1 MVTKVVWKMAL
12 FSLSIFMLLLVMGF
26 GQGDY
31 STDNDNGTFS
41 RQAKVAKPGAR
52 VAGFR
57 SVAPEQEPEKTF
69 WDTVHDT
76 TDEWFGGGNM
86 MNVGKSDASKSEL
99 QKLQSRAKRERMSSA
114 MTSM

>member
-31 STDNDNGTFS
+31 STDKNYGTFS
-41 RQAKVAKPGAR
+41 GQAKVAKPGAR

-57 SVAPEQEPEKTF
+57 SVAPEPVPEKTF
-69 WDTVHDT
+69 WDAVRDT
-76 TDEWFGGGNM
+76 TDEWFGDRNM
-86 MNVGKSDASKSEL
+86 TSVGKSDASKSEL
-99 QKLQSRAKRERMSSA
+99 QKLHSRSKSERMIPV